1 MATQPRVG
9 LFVTCLVNTIRPNI
23 AMALAQLLEATGHRV
38 EVPFAQTCCGQPG
51 YNAGDW
57 DAARALAKQTITAFE
72 PYDYLIAPSG
82 SCLATIRHDYPELLK
97 DDPEWRERAQRLAAK
112 SWEALSY
119 FAQQVPLEQLPRVR
133 FPYRVTYHD
142 SCSGLR
148 SLGIKGQP
156 RQLLARI
163 EGLTLVEMAEAEVCC
178 GFGGT
183 FCVKYPE
190 LSEAMVERK
199 VQNILKSG
207 AQVLLGGDLGCL
219 MNIAGRLARIHAP
232 VRVYH
237 TLEVVAGLATG
248 PGLVG

>member
-1 MATQPRVG
+1 MTAPPRVG
-9 LFVTCLVNTIRPNI
+9 LFITCLANTIRPNI
-23 AMALAQLLEATGHRV
+23 PMALAQLLKATGHDV
-38 EVPFAQTCCGQPG
+38 VVPYAQTCCGQPG

-57 DAARALAKQTITAFE
+57 DAARHIARQTIAAFE
-72 PYDYLIAPSG
+72 PFDYLIAPSG
-82 SCLATIRHDYPELLK
+82 SCLATIRHDYPELFA
-97 DDPEWRERAQRLAAK
+97 DDPVWRERAEALAAK
-112 SWEALSY
+112 SWEALTY
-119 FAQQVPLEQLPRVR
+119 LAEKVPPERLPPAR

-156 RQLLARI
+156 RQLLARV
-163 EGLTLVEMAEAEVCC
+163 EGLELVEMDEAEVCC

-199 VQNILKSG
+199 VRNILKSG
-207 AQVLLGGDLGCL
+207 AEVVLGGDLGCL
-219 MNIAGRLARIHAP
+219 MNIAGRLARIAAP

-237 TLEVVAGLATG
+237 TLEVLAGLADG
-248 PGLVG
+248 PGLNP